1 MQETE
6 KLSKT
11 DLSKYGED
19 IQALLINLV
28 GSGFCPN
35 NVKLKRL
42 NELDISK
49 KLMRNGI
56 AFIWSE
62 IEILQDLM
70 KIMEKKNFKYIEH
83 FTIVHLSL
91 QKAVEHLD
99 ANERKTYQSIFKEEQ
114 KLKNK
119 EKINSKFDDGS
130 DDFNETESS
139 DFSNPQKELT
149 SYDFLVN
156 KLCLKKNM
164 KAFDMF
170 LNEEQEDFYF
180 KRSKRVL
187 LMFRRVNFYFLSF
200 IFMYSTFSS
209 MSKIANLNCDIRGPV
224 MFFLILLMKMVMFW
238 VIFFLLLYLYLSL
251 DDMKK
256 KEYIYKMIETL
267 LPKAN
272 LNIKENPKKIQLK
285 MMEMFRKN

>member
-6 KLSKT
+6 KLSKS

-19 IQALLINLV
+19 IQALLINLM
-28 GSGFCPN
+28 GDPFCPN
-35 NVKLKRL
+35 SVKLKRL
-42 NELDISK
+42 NELDINK

-99 ANERKTYQSIFKEEQ
+99 ANERKTYQNIFKEEQ
-114 KLKNK
+114 KS
-119 EKINSKFDDGS
+119 KISAKFDDGS

-139 DFSNPQKELT
+139 DLSNPQKELT
-149 SYDFLVN
+149 SYDFLLN
-156 KLCLKKNM
+156 KLCLKKNL

-170 LNEEQEDFYF
+170 FNEEQEDYFF

-187 LMFRRVNFYFLSF
+187 LMFRRVNSNLYIILIYLKFDVKNCQLELRHQRTCDVLFDLVDENGHVLGKSLFFLS
-200 IFMYSTFSS
+200 
-209 MSKIANLNCDIRGPV
+209 
-224 MFFLILLMKMVMFW
+224 LLMS
-238 VIFFLLLYLYLSL
+238 LYLE
-251 DDMKK
+251 DMKK

-272 LNIKENPKKIQLK
+272 LNIQENPKKVQLK
-285 MMEMFRKN
+285 MMEMFHK